1 MKYSVFLGNLK
12 KSVFAI
18 VMILLSVVFL
28 SGSLNAHAQAVN
40 GSPTLSAVQNTL
52 SQATTNPN
60 KAVPNDPS
68 LDSASSTKESGV
80 ILKNSTV
87 QLDPAIF
94 KDPKTENN
102 FYPGDTINMLALIES
117 VRNRA
122 GLCRWT
128 MSKLYLSKDIFN
140 EVSDNEHFIQ

>member
-1 MKYSVFLGNLK
+1 MMKYSVFRQLEEVGLCDCNDSSFSCL
-12 KSVFAI
+12 
-18 VMILLSVVFL
+18 L

-102 FYPGDTINMLALIES
+102 FYPGDTINMLALIE
-117 VRNRA
+117 A
-122 GLCRWT
+122 
-128 MSKLYLSKDIFN
+128 
-140 EVSDNEHFIQ
+140 